1 LPFSAPRDPLLAARL
16 VIDSKPDAPA
26 DPVLDVFTQRCVWC
40 LLPPRDPPLEGSAGQ
55 PCLGRFGRLHAGR
68 SGRLGKDLML
78 AAAVGTMWRPLIA
91 ADALAWTLVA
101 LSVVVAPVP
110 GVAQGLLVLGRP
122 PEHTTPPYRV
132 NARMGAP

>member
-1 LPFSAPRDPLLAARL
+1 ATRRPGRDRRQGASGVRPPAALRISRPSPSQAAPDPRDPLLAARL
-16 VIDSKPDAPA
+16 VTDSKPDAPA

-55 PCLGRFGRLHAGR
+55 PGLGRFGRLHAGR

-91 ADALAWTLVA
+91 ADALA
-101 LSVVVAPVP
+101 
-110 GVAQGLLVLGRP
+110 
-122 PEHTTPPYRV
+122 
-132 NARMGAP
+132 